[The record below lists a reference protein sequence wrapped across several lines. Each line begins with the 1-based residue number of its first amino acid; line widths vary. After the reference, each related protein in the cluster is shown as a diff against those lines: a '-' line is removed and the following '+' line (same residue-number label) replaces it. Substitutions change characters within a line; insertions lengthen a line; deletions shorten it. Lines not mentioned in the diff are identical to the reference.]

1 MRKFHVLF
9 SYEVQKLLVSPST
22 YFVAAI
28 FLATLALIYAF
39 TLHEFVLSDQD
50 FTFVHAFLRH
60 CWIPV
65 LLSIPLLTMR
75 TFSEDYRM
83 GIIQSLKT
91 TSAGNFSIVLAKFL
105 AAYLFYVSMWASSL
119 LFIFSP
125 SLFAPAVL
133 QNGSFFSA
141 CNLAGGYSYTL
152 LAGLLFT
159 AIGTFFSSLTENQIL
174 SGTLSFTA
182 IFAVFLNGPIFT
194 SLTFSSEK
202 FVNHALVRPLNIFNQ
217 MDNACLGV
225 LDTRV
230 ITLYVVLSLLFLLFT
245 KIALEKKF
253 S

>member
-1 MRKFHVLF
+1 VLF
-9 SYEVQKLLVSPST
+9 SCEVHKLLVSSST

-39 TLHEFVLSDQD
+39 TLREFVLTDQD

-65 LLSIPLLTMR
+65 LLGIPLLTMR
-75 TFSEDYRM
+75 TFSEDYRT
-83 GIIQSLKT
+83 GIIQSVKT
-91 TSAGNFSIVLAKFL
+91 TSVGNFSIVLAKFL
-105 AAYLFYVSMWASSL
+105 AAYLFYAAIWASSL

-125 SLFAPAVL
+125 PLFVPAIM
-133 QNGSFFSA
+133 QNDSFFSA
-141 CNLAGGYSYTL
+141 CNLAGGYSYIL

-159 AIGTFFSSLTENQIL
+159 AVGTFFSSLTENQIL
-174 SGTLSFTA
+174 SGTLSFIA

-202 FVNHALVRPLNIFNQ
+202 SVNHALIRPLNIFNQ

-225 LDTRV
+225 FDTRV
-230 ITLYVVLSLLFLLFT
+230 IVLYLVLGLLFLLFT
-245 KIALEKKF
+245 KVALEKRF